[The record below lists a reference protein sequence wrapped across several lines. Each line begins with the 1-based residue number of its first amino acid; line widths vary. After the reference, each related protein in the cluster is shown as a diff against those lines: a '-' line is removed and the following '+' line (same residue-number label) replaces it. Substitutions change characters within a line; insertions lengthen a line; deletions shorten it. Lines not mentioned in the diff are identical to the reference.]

1 MIDSPREYDQRTPGV
16 CQHDLLKPDCTVTV
30 RDNDPYTGSCWVCR
44 RTWSTRHI
52 ILDQVVEDRF
62 TGQQPAQPLDVSR
75 LPMGDAH
82 PIELVK
88 AGCDPITGKPAQPE
102 SGEVKL
108 YARRKLQALGSR
120 FTAHMAAMTAEG
132 LHSKSDIAA
141 ELAWRD
147 WIIECERDVYERLH
161 SELTA
166 AQQRIRELESLNA
179 ERNRQNAAAFE
190 ERDELQRQ
198 IERYAWLVKHGESYF
213 GSLWREA
220 TGADI
225 DVGMAAG
232 REQT

>member
-1 MIDSPREYDQRTPGV
+1 MS
-16 CQHDLLKPDCTVTV
+16 
-30 RDNDPYTGSCWVCR
+30 
-44 RTWSTRHI
+44 
-52 ILDQVVEDRF
+52 
-62 TGQQPAQPLDVSR
+62 TGQQPAQPGS
-75 LPMGDAH
+75 
-82 PIELVK
+82 E
-88 AGCDPITGKPAQPE
+88 
-102 SGEVKL
+102 EVK
-108 YARRKLQALGSR
+108 R
-120 FTAHMAAMTAEG
+120 FEFVGRHMVEVAPGTTCGGTPFVMAA
-132 LHSKSDIAA
+132 DY
-141 ELAWRD
+141 D
-147 WIIECERDVYERLH
+147 RLQ
-161 SELTA
+161 SALTA